1 MIVQCSSCNAKYKFD
16 DKKMGNLARKKVKCP
31 KCKAVFEVINLN
43 ATKGTQEQVTKPS
56 PAVFAGGQGG
66 PAVLE
71 DTSTQDVGSKTMKVR
86 RDSLGQ
92 GAPADASEKELQLP
106 NDRKLSLAVIQG
118 ANSGEIF
125 QISRPQMVIGRGE
138 VDITVNDVEAS
149 RAHARIDVIGSR
161 VVLRDL
167 NSTNGTFVNEEK
179 VTAAN
184 LENQSEF
191 RIGSTIFMLILTDVD

>member
-1 MIVQCSSCNAKYKFD
+1 MIVQCSSCGAKYKFD
-16 DKKMGNLARKKVKCP
+16 DKKMGNLSRKKVKCP

-43 ATKGTQEQVTKPS
+43 ATKGTREQATTAS
-56 PAVFAGGQGG
+56 AAVFASAQGG
-66 PAVLE
+66 SAVLE
-71 DTSTQDVGSKTMKVR
+71 DTSTKDVGSKTMKVR
-86 RDSLGQ
+86 RDSLLKD
-92 GAPADASEKELQLP
+92 APADASEEQLQLP
-106 NDRKLSLAVIQG
+106 TDRKLSLAVIQG

-125 QISRPQMVIGRGE
+125 QISRPQMVIGRGD
-138 VDITVNDVEAS
+138 VDITVNDIEAS

-167 NSTNGTFVNEEK
+167 NSTNGTFVNDEK
-179 VTAAN
+179 INAAN

>member
-1 MIVQCSSCNAKYKFD
+1 
-16 DKKMGNLARKKVKCP
+16 MGSLSRKKVKCP
-31 KCKAVFEVINLN
+31 KCKAIFEVINLN
-43 ATKGTQEQVTKPS
+43 PGKDGSGKEQLTVPS
-56 PAVFAGGQGG
+56 PAVMTGGGIG
-66 PAVLE
+66 SAILE
-71 DTSTQDVGSKTMKVR
+71 DTSSRDDEEEGTKTTKVR
-86 RDSLGQ
+86 RDSLLK
-92 GAPADASEKELQLP
+92 GAPAEANEKDLQLP

-149 RAHARIDVIGSR
+149 RAHARIDVIGNR

-167 NSTNGTFVNEEK
+167 NSTNGTYVNEEK
-179 VTAAN
+179 VTAAT

-191 RIGSTIFMLILTDVD
+191 RIGSTIFMLIMTDAE